1 MRHRRARIP
10 ALVLRHIFRLIV
22 SRTAQMPSS
31 SVSAVVTLV
40 DARSCFGPCIA
51 ALTAV
56 SKTA

>member
-1 MRHRRARIP
+1 M
-10 ALVLRHIFRLIV
+10 